1 MIVRAEDFSNKQ
13 VFLCLAEQAQA
24 RGLVLNGPIS
34 WDEDNSVVD
43 LNELEL
49 EVSVTGITGSNGR
62 VV

>member
-1 MIVRAEDFSNKQ
+1 MIVRAEDFSNKNI
-13 VFLCLAEQAQA
+13 FFCLVEEAQT
-24 RGLVLNGPIS
+24 RGLVLDGPIS

-62 VV
+62 VA